1 MKRIENP
8 EIRNKIFEVLQEDIG
23 VDTATNQPDF
33 CGDIDCYICAFAST
47 CAQSE
52 DIKINWLRRNW
63 QDAAKRAQ
71 IYNLIE
77 RTIAVDKNDKVMNC
91 KDMPCTKECCKFYGN
106 INSEFA
112 CPTATT
118 AWLEEEI

>member
-33 CGDIDCYICAFAST
+33 CGNIECNDCAFVSN
-47 CAQSE
+47 CIQSKN
-52 DIKINWLRRNW
+52 IKLNWLQRNW

-71 IYNLIE
+71 IYSLIE
-77 RTIAVDKNDKVMNC
+77 KTIAVDKDDNIKNC
-91 KDMPCTKECCKFYGN
+91 KDVPCMNGQCKFHKFN
-106 INSEFA
+106 NFEFT
-112 CPTATT
+112 CSTATV